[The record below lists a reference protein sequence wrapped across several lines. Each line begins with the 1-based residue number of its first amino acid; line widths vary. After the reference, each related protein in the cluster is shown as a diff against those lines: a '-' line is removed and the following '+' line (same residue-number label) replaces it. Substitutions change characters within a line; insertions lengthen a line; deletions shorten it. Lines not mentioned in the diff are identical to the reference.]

1 MTGAPTRVFI
11 ARLAGVAV
19 FDPNG
24 DQVGRV
30 RDVVVALRV
39 DAAPARVLGLVV
51 EVQPRRRIFVPMT
64 RVTAVDAGQ
73 IITTGLVN
81 LRRFQQRPTETL
93 VLGEMLDRKVTL
105 RESEQ
110 REPAAVE
117 TVTVVDIA
125 MELTRTRDWVLT
137 KLFVRKTTAAAR
149 FRRRGE
155 TRTVDWDAVSGF
167 TLTEHGQGAASL
179 LATFEQLRPADLAA
193 VLHEL
198 SPKRRVE
205 VAAALDDE
213 KLADVLEEL
222 PEDDQVEILGKLEEE
237 RAADVLEAMGPDD
250 AADLLAEL
258 PPEDAAKLL
267 GLMEPDEADDVRR
280 LLSYEDRTA
289 GGLMTTEPV
298 ILPSDAT
305 VAEALAAVRNP
316 DLSPALA
323 AQVYV
328 CRAPLETP
336 TGRYLGVAHFQRLLR
351 EAPSALVSGVL
362 DNELEPLGPE
372 APLERVTRY
381 FATYNLVALPVV
393 DETGH
398 LLGAVTVDDV
408 IDHMLPDDWRERDH
422 EDERDAAA
430 AGAGDGVTRGA

>member
-1 MTGAPTRVFI
+1 MSGAPTRVFI

-30 RDVVVALRV
+30 RDVVAALRI
-39 DAAPARVLGLVV
+39 DRQPPRVLGLVV

-64 RVTAVDAGQ
+64 RVTALDVGQ
-73 IITTGLVN
+73 VITTGLVN
-81 LRRFQQRPTETL
+81 LRRFEQRPTETL
-93 VLGEMLDRKVTL
+93 VLGEMLDRKVSLRGPDGATDPDVTL
-105 RESEQ
+105 
-110 REPAAVE
+110 
-117 TVTVVDIA
+117 TVLDVA
-125 MELTRTRDWVLT
+125 MEASRTRDWLLT
-137 KLFVRKTTAAAR
+137 KVFVRKGSSTSR
-149 FRRRGE
+149 FRRKAE
-155 TRTVDWDAVSGF
+155 TKVVDWDAVSGF

-179 LATFEQLRPADLAA
+179 LATFEQLRPADLAT

-198 SPKRRVE
+198 SPKRRGE

-222 PEDDQVEILGKLEEE
+222 PEDDQVEILGILKQE
-237 RAADVLEAMGPDD
+237 RAADVLEAMSPDD
-250 AADLLAEL
+250 AADLLGEL
-258 PPEDAAKLL
+258 PPDEAAKLL
-267 GLMEPDEADDVRR
+267 DLMEPDEAEDVRR
-280 LLSYEDRTA
+280 LLTYEDSTA
-289 GGLMTTEPV
+289 GGMMTTEPV
-298 ILPSDAT
+298 ILPADAT
-305 VAEALAAVRNP
+305 VAEALAAVRNS
-316 DLSPALA
+316 DLAPSLA

-351 EAPSALVSGVL
+351 EPPSALVSGVL

-372 APLERVTRY
+372 APLEQVTRY

-393 DETGH
+393 DEDGH
-398 LLGAVTVDDV
+398 RLGAVTVDDV

-422 EDERDAAA
+422 DEGVPH
-430 AGAGDGVTRGA
+430 GA